1 LVDLMGDKKVGSG
14 VNDKGCFGWAEE
26 DGGRTDAGR
35 AASRSNRAVN

>member
-1 LVDLMGDKKVGSG
+1 MLDNFFGTFVT
-14 VNDKGCFGWAEE
+14 DKGCFGWAEE